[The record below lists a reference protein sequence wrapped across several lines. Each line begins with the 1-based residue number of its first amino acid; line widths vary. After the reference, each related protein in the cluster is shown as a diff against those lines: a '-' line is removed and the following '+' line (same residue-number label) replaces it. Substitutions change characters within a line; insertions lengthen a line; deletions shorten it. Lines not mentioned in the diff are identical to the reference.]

1 MKILDYKCKCGC
13 DEFMFVPNDNRE
25 NVLGLHCVR
34 CGKWLKWANKNE
46 KILYKMFSRK
56 GETNETNK

>member
-13 DEFMFVPNDNRE
+13 DEFMFVPNKDN
-25 NVLGLHCVR
+25 VVGLHCVR